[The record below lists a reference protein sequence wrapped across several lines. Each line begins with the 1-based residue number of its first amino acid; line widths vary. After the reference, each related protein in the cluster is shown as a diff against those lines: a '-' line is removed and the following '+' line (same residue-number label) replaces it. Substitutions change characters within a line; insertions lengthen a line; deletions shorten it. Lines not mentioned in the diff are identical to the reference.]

1 MEIRMAS
8 TKARKLQNNYPGP
21 KVMKNSTLYAAKI
34 AKLYR
39 DMKKEHG
46 KVKTVEYE
54 DPIEAI
60 VFGSLCE
67 HLTLSSARS
76 SMRKITKHFVDL
88 NDLRVSRPEEFIEVL
103 GGHSEEVDAVAFELS
118 ESLNGIFSKFDTVK
132 LMELKELGKRQAKK
146 ELEDV
151 EKVTPFA
158 VGYCFLTALGGHAIP
173 VSKLMADYLRV
184 EGFVHPKAKEH
195 DIEGFLERQNKSED
209 AYEFFMLLKAHSDAS
224 AKKTAK
230 KVAKEEA
237 KTAKKTKVKKT
248 VKEKVSKE
256 KNTVEEIEMKTEV
269 VTEKK
274 AKAKTKKTA
283 VAKAVKKMA
292 VEKVEKKT
300 AEKPVKKTVK
310 KAEKKAV
317 KKVAKKAVKKTAKKT
332 SKK

>member
-1 MEIRMAS
+1 MKIRMTS
-8 TKARKLQNNYPGP
+8 TKARKIQNNYPGP
-21 KVMKNSTLYAAKI
+21 KVMKNSAIYAAKI
-34 AKLYR
+34 SKLYR
-39 DMKKEHG
+39 EMKKEHG

-67 HLTLSSARS
+67 HLTLLSARS

-88 NDLRVSRPEEFIEVL
+88 NDLRVSRPEELIEVL

-118 ESLNGIFSKFDTVK
+118 ESLNAIFSKFDTIK
-132 LMELKELGKRQAKK
+132 LIELKEQGKRQAKK
-146 ELEDV
+146 ELDDIENLSS
-151 EKVTPFA
+151 FA

-184 EGFVHPKAKEH
+184 EGYVHPKSNEH

-209 AYEFFMLLKAHSDAS
+209 AYEFFMLLKTHSDAS

-237 KTAKKTKVKKT
+237 KTAKKTKAKKT
-248 VKEKVSKE
+248 VKVKVPEEEKSA
-256 KNTVEEIEMKTEV
+256 EETEVKTEV
-269 VTEKK
+269 TTEKT
-274 AKAKTKKTA
+274 AKAKTGETA
-283 VAKAVKKMA
+283 AAKAVKKTA
-292 VEKVEKKT
+292 VEKVKKAEKET

-310 KAEKKAV
+310 KA
-317 KKVAKKAVKKTAKKT
+317 VKKTVKKSAKK
-332 SKK
+332 